1 MIAFMKKLISL
12 VGITG
17 EGEIEF
23 LSAKFSGTTWSVV
36 VESYLTAKTQ
46 NRGMFVIRYMQ
57 PLVSKVPVMV
67 VEGDH
72 EIEQQAGNQ
81 TFAAYNSRFAFPS
94 EESGSSSSLFY
105 SFNAGGI
112 HFVMLGAYTSYDK
125 SGHNCYPKKIFS
137 LLPVI
142 VTS

>member
-1 MIAFMKKLISL
+1 MIAFMTKLISL

-81 TFAAYNSRFAFPS
+81 TFAVTVPDLHSHQKRVDHH
-94 EESGSSSSLFY
+94 LRY
-105 SFNAGGI
+105 SILSMQGG
-112 HFVMLGAYTSYDK
+112 YT
-125 SGHNCYPKKIFS
+125 
-137 LLPVI
+137 L
-142 VTS
+142 